1 MKRLLLMRH
10 GKADWDE
17 EKLADFDRPLNPSG
31 RRAGKTV
38 AQWLIANDLVPD
50 TVLVSSAKRT
60 SQTWDIVQEI
70 LPAGPKADVLQ
81 DLYLASPGT
90 LLAHIERI
98 APGTGTAL
106 VIAHNPGLET
116 LCRLMAGPGSM
127 KAALADLQLGFPTA
141 GLAVI
146 ELNGET
152 WRTMSAE
159 GGKLKHFVRPDE
171 LDDD

>member
-1 MKRLLLMRH
+1 MKRLLLLRH
-10 GKADWDE
+10 GKADWDD
-17 EKLADFDRPLNPSG
+17 EKLADFDRPLSPHG
-31 RRAGKTV
+31 RRATKTI

-70 LPAGPKADVLQ
+70 LPSGMNADVLQ

-98 APGTGTAL
+98 APRTGIAL
-106 VIAHNPGLET
+106 VIAHNPGLEK
-116 LCRLMAGPGSM
+116 LCRLMSGPGSM
-127 KAALADLQLGFPTA
+127 KAALANLQLGFPTA